1 MKTIG
6 ILAGMSWQSSVIYYQ
21 ELNSA
26 IQKKLG
32 ANHSAKIV
40 MYSVDFAPIVK
51 LQHENKWQEIKSIL
65 IDAAK
70 KVEKA
75 GADFLLI
82 ATNTMHKLAEDINEA
97 INIPI
102 VHIADEVGQAI
113 SNDNINTVGLLATSF
128 TMREDFY
135 KDYLLNNYNINTI
148 VPQQKDIK
156 TVHNVIYNELCLGN
170 VLTSSREE
178 YLRII
183 DNLVSKGA
191 EGIILGCTEIPML
204 LTKSHSKVKMYDS
217 TRLHINKAIELALV

>member
-21 ELNSA
+21 ELNLA

-51 LQHENKWQEIKSIL
+51 LQHENKWQEIKNIL

-156 TVHNVIYNELCLGN
+156 IVHNVIYNELCLGN

-217 TRLHINKAIELALV
+217 TKLHINKAIELALV